1 MRSTTDL
8 FGVRRIA
15 VPALSKRTM
24 SLAVAG
30 VIVAGAVIT
39 PGVSLAAKVFT
50 LKKAQ
55 KISLGN
61 TSTVTVAGTATSE
74 VATPTTVLCPPGHQ
88 ATNGGADSPALGNL
102 SGMTGFPWLLIS
114 VPVSSGGRSVGWYVE
129 VYNPGTTA
137 QPYTAYAV
145 CAP

>member
-1 MRSTTDL
+1 MTEL
-8 FGVRRIA
+8 FRIPRVA
-15 VPALSKRTM
+15 APALTRRTI

-30 VIVAGAVIT
+30 AIVAGAVIT
-39 PGVSLAAKVFT
+39 PGVSMAAKAFT

-55 KISLGN
+55 KASLGN
-61 TSTVTVAGTATSE
+61 TSTVTVQGTATPE
-74 VATPTTVLCPPGHQ
+74 VATPTTVLCSPGHQ
-88 ATNGGADSPALGNL
+88 ATNGGADSPALGDA
-102 SGMTGFPWLLIS
+102 SGGSFPWLLVS

-129 VYNPGTTA
+129 VYNPGDTA

>member
-1 MRSTTDL
+1 MKEL
-8 FGVRRIA
+8 FRIPRIA
-15 VPALSKRTM
+15 APALTRRTI

-39 PGVSLAAKVFT
+39 PGLSLAAKAFT
-50 LKKAQ
+50 LQKAQ
-55 KISLGN
+55 KASLGN
-61 TSTVTVAGTATSE
+61 TSIVTVQGTATPE
-74 VATPTTVLCPPGHQ
+74 VATPTTVLCPPGLQ

-102 SGMTGFPWLLIS
+102 SGASFPWLLIS

-129 VYNPGTTA
+129 VYNSQDPP
-137 QPYTAYAV
+137 QQYTAYAV